1 MVEEFWNIPPGVV
14 NGFYLLAGATIVIF
28 VLGFWDKLRLWSQGM
43 DADQELKGMGPLA
56 LIWLSITK
64 FFSSDCFVARRLFRR
79 STVRGVM
86 LVGIMWGMLALF
98 LGTTGRTIN
107 YWIFPWLNGA
117 IWYLFSF
124 ILDIAGLAVLVG
136 CGFGLYR
143 KYIGKPERMVKST
156 QDGILLGLLFL
167 ATLTGFL
174 VEGARIAV
182 LNPPASDLSPVG
194 LAFGVITR
202 SLLGREALLSVHL
215 GFWVIHF
222 HLAFSFIAYV
232 PFSKYE
238 HMFASQISG
247 FLFEEKSKTREIP
260 TDWVYQDE
268 IVRRRQE
275 RQNSVSMKPSV

>member
-1 MVEEFWNIPPGVV
+1 MVEEFWNIPHGLV
-14 NGFYLLAGATIVIF
+14 NAFYFLAGATIVIF

-43 DADQELKGMGPLA
+43 DADQELEGMGPLA

-64 FFSSDCFVARRLFRR
+64 FFSSDCFVAKRLFRR
-79 STVRGVM
+79 STIRGVM

-107 YWIFPWLNGA
+107 YYIVPWLSGG
-117 IWYLFSF
+117 IWYLFSL
-124 ILDIAGLAVLVG
+124 ILDIAGVLVLVG

-143 KYIGKPERMVKST
+143 KYISKPERMVKST

-182 LNPPASDLSPVG
+182 LNPPAADLSPVG
-194 LAFGVITR
+194 LVFGVITR
-202 SLLGREALLSVHL
+202 SLIGTEALRSLHI
-215 GFWVIHF
+215 GFWAIHF
-222 HLAFSFIAYV
+222 LLAFSFIAYV

-247 FLFEEKSKTREIP
+247 FLFEEKSKKKQIP
-260 TDWVYQDE
+260 RDWVYQEE
-268 IVRRRQE
+268 IARRKQE
-275 RQNSVSMKPSV
+275 RQNPGKVKSSA